1 MKKKDLQ
8 NKKHIF
14 KKLINNK
21 LSFAERLKQQ
31 LNLKE
36 KNKNN
41 EQADKIFYWITTKKK
56 DVSKKVERYSF
67 KKIFAQAARSEWNN

>member
-1 MKKKDLQ
+1 MKKNNLKK
-8 NKKHIF
+8 KKHIF

-41 EQADKIFYWITTKKK
+41 EQANKIF
-56 DVSKKVERYSF
+56 D
-67 KKIFAQAARSEWNN
+67 

>member
-41 EQADKIFYWITTKKK
+41 EQADKIFY
-56 DVSKKVERYSF
+56 
-67 KKIFAQAARSEWNN
+67 